1 MELDDLKSA
10 WQILD
15 RRLEQQS
22 TLNLHV
28 FREGKLDKTRSS
40 LRPLLWG
47 QVLQILFGAAL
58 AILAATFWTQHP
70 DTLHL
75 VIAGLVMHA
84 YAIMTI
90 IFGGVTL
97 GRMGRIDYAAPVLS
111 IQKQLAQLRRL
122 YIINGM
128 CVGLPWWVLWVPFM
142 QMLFMGI
149 FGADLYANIGAWY
162 WVTVAACML
171 GLLGTWGLYRWS
183 RDPRRARIAQAIDA
197 SVTGSSLRNAQRQ
210 LDEIAR
216 FEQA

>member
-22 TLNLHV
+22 ALNLHL

-40 LRPLLWG
+40 LRPLVSG

-58 AILAATFWTQHP
+58 AIFSATFWTQHRDAP
-70 DTLHL
+70 HL
-75 VIAGLVMHA
+75 LIAGLLMHA

-90 IFGGVTL
+90 VFAGVTL

-111 IQKQLAQLRRL
+111 IQKQLARLRRL

-128 CVGLPWWVLWVPFM
+128 CVGLPWWVLWVPFL
-142 QMLFMGI
+142 QMLFMGG
-149 FGADLYANIGAWY
+149 FGADLYANLGAWY
-162 WVTVAACML
+162 WANVAAGL
-171 GLLGTWGLYRWS
+171 VGLLGTWWLHRWS